1 MTVTA
6 RLGLPLIATG
16 QAQKELTHNGAI
28 HGLDR
33 LVHLCVESR
42 TLSVPPALPSPGATW
57 IVGEGATGAW
67 EGHAGALAHWDGA
80 WTIAA
85 PPEGT
90 LCWIADDGIVAV
102 FGGGVW
108 NADFLPVAGLRV
120 DGVPMLAAPPV
131 AIGAPEGGS
140 VIDTEARAV
149 LESLLDYLREQGLLT
164 S

>member
-6 RLGLPLIATG
+6 RHGLPLIATG
-16 QAQKELTHNGAI
+16 QAQKELTHNTAI

-42 TLSVPPALPSPGATW
+42 ALSAPPELPSPDATW

-67 EGHAGALAHWDGA
+67 AGHAGALAHWDGT
-80 WTIAA
+80 WVIAA
-85 PPEGT
+85 PAEGV
-90 LCWIADDGIVAV
+90 LCWIADEAILAV

-108 NADFLPVAGLRV
+108 HAALPVAGLKIGGAV
-120 DGVPMLAAPPV
+120 MLTEPPV
-131 AIGAPEGGS
+131 AIDMAVGGS
-140 VIDTEARAV
+140 VIDTEARSV
-149 LESLLDYLREQGLLT
+149 LAGLLGYLRTQGLLT

>member
-16 QAQKELTHNGAI
+16 QAQKDLTHNTAI

-42 TLSVPPALPSPGATW
+42 ALSAPPELPAPDATW
-57 IVGEGATGAW
+57 IVGDGAAGLWTGY
-67 EGHAGALAHWDGA
+67 AGALAHWDGA
-80 WTIAA
+80 WVIAA
-85 PPEGT
+85 PAEGM
-90 LCWIADDGIVAV
+90 LCWIADEAILAV

-108 NADFLPVAGLRV
+108 NAALPVAGLNI
-120 DGVPMLAAPPV
+120 GGAMMLTEPPI
-131 AIGAPEGGS
+131 AIDTPAGGS
-140 VIDTEARAV
+140 VIDIEARAA
-149 LESLLDYLREQGLLT
+149 LAGLLGYFREQGLLT